1 MADDEDD
8 DDDEQHHGDGVI
20 ATLVR
25 RNRVVTLRRLTDR
38 SKDEAVQDDQD
49 LPNHWIGVILVHFV
63 NAIDPGYCDHFGSYV
78 IRTILPKSITE
89 QASSQMEFG
98 YLSSFCKCNRHRLL

>member
-8 DDDEQHHGDGVI
+8 DYDEQHHGDGVV

-25 RNRVVTLRRLTDR
+25 RNRVVTLRRLTDS

-49 LPNHWIGVILVHFV
+49 LPNHWTWVILVHFV
-63 NAIDPGYCDHFGSYV
+63 NV
-78 IRTILPKSITE
+78 
-89 QASSQMEFG
+89 
-98 YLSSFCKCNRHRLL
+98 